1 MTTTNV
7 FNLQKLYKE
16 YFGRENFLIGS
27 NEAEP
32 SEPEI
37 FKISKN
43 PHPKGTIHKSKKTG
57 QTFNKIGKYGQNIW
71 FPIKIVSKKEIK
83 AKKYED
89 VILEIEACTVSVK
102 LETNIISTPISGA
115 TPFFIDEKGNKIKN
129 KNAKGCV
136 HEIVSLEPNK
146 FTVRG
151 FLIGE
156 SRKVPE
162 NEIEKL
168 IYFSETTEKVELH
181 GGFVELF
188 LYKTC
193 LIKISKLDFPEVQG
207 KSHWIRPFS
216 FECEDNSIEDLEF

>member
-1 MTTTNV
+1 MTTANV

-37 FKISKN
+37 FKIPKN
-43 PHPKGTIHKSKKTG
+43 PHPKGKIHFSKMY
-57 QTFNKIGKYGQNIW
+57 QPYNKIGSHGQNIW
-71 FPIKIVSKKEIK
+71 FPIKLVSKKENE

-102 LETNIISTPISGA
+102 LETNVISTPIGSA

-129 KNAKGCV
+129 KNAMGCV
-136 HEIVSLEPNK
+136 HEVVSMEPNK

-151 FLIGE
+151 FLIGKN
-156 SRKVPE
+156 RTVPE
-162 NEIEKL
+162 DEIEKL
-168 IYFSETTEKVELH
+168 KYFLETTERVEMH

-188 LYKTC
+188 LYKNC
-193 LIKISKLDFPEVQG
+193 LIKISNLDFPEVQG
-207 KSHWIRPFS
+207 QSHWIRPFS
-216 FECEDNSIEDLEF
+216 FECEDNSIQDIEI